1 MSNASRP
8 LDSIRVLDIA
18 TYLAAPF
25 CCTILGEFGAEVI
38 KLEQPGVGDT
48 LRSFGTR
55 VDDSD
60 TLVWLSEARNKKS
73 ATLDLRKPQGAAMLL
88 ELAQKAD
95 IVVEN
100 FRPGTLDKWGVG
112 YARLREVNPR
122 IILVSISAYGQ
133 EGPYR
138 MRPGFA
144 RIAHAFCGLT
154 HLAGEPGRVPV
165 VPGST
170 SLADYASGLWAA
182 LGAMMALRA
191 RDANGKGQHV
201 DVALYESLFRMLDEM
216 VPAYSRSGFVRE
228 RMGADTVNVVPH
240 SHYECRDGRWVA
252 IACTNDKMF
261 ARLAVAMK
269 APELASADRF
279 GPIAARL
286 AARDDVNAIVSTW
299 TGGLASEEVLA
310 ICDEEQVPCSLI
322 YNVAD
327 ICADPQVKAR
337 GSISHIEDPRV
348 GHLAVPSPIPRLS
361 ETPAR
366 IDRLGPTLGEHNDY
380 VYRELLGLSDQQ
392 QRELQEGK
400 VI

>member
-1 MSNASRP
+1 MKA
-8 LDSIRVLDIA
+8 LQGIRVLDVA

-38 KLEQPGVGDT
+38 KLEQPGTGDT

-55 VDDSD
+55 IDGGD

-73 ATLDLRKPQGAAMLL
+73 ATLDLRNARGAELLL
-88 ELAQKAD
+88 ELAKVSD
-95 IVVEN
+95 VLVEN
-100 FRPGTLDKWGVG
+100 FRPGTLERWGLG
-112 YARLREVNPR
+112 LGKLQEVNPR
-122 IILVSISAYGQ
+122 LVVVSISAYGQ
-133 EGPYR
+133 DGPYK

-154 HLAGEPGRVPV
+154 YLSGEPGRIPV

-191 RDANGKGQHV
+191 RDTTGRGQHV
-201 DVALYESLFRMLDEM
+201 DIALYESLFRMLDEM
-216 VPAYSRSGFVRE
+216 VPAYERFDLVRE

-240 SHYECRDGRWVA
+240 SHYPCGDGRYVA

-261 ARLAVAMK
+261 ARLATVMGEPA
-269 APELASADRF
+269 LAGADRF
-279 GPIAARL
+279 GPIERRV
-286 AARDDVNAIVSTW
+286 AARDEVNRLVTEW
-299 TGGLASEEVLA
+299 TSGRTAQQVLEL
-310 ICDEEQVPCSLI
+310 CERGEVPCSLI

-327 ICADPQVKAR
+327 IMADPQFAAR
-337 GSISHIEDPRV
+337 GNVTRV
-348 GHLAVPSPIPRLS
+348 HDARAGTVAVPSPIPRLS
-361 ETPAR
+361 ETPGE
-366 IDRLGPTLGEHNDY
+366 IMHLGPTLGQHNDY
-380 VYRELLGLSDQQ
+380 VYGEILGLSKDA
-392 QRELQEGK
+392 RVDLMSKK

>member
-1 MSNASRP
+1 MSNAPRP
-8 LDSIRVLDIA
+8 LDGVRVLDIA

-73 ATLDLRKPQGAAMLL
+73 ATLDLRKPQGAALLL
-88 ELAQKAD
+88 ELARKAD

-154 HLAGEPGRVPV
+154 YLAGEPGRVPV

-191 RDANGKGQHV
+191 RDSGRQGQHV
-201 DVALYESLFRMLDEM
+201 DIALYESLFRMLDEM
-216 VPAYSRSGFVRE
+216 VPAYDRSGFVRE

-240 SHYECRDGRWVA
+240 SHYACRDGRWVA

-261 ARLAVAMK
+261 SRLATAMK
-269 APELASADRF
+269 MPALALPERF
-279 GPIAARL
+279 GPISARI
-286 AARDDVNAIVSTW
+286 AGRDEVNAIVSEW
-299 TGGLASEEVLA
+299 TGRLVADEVLA
-310 ICDEEQVPCSLI
+310 VCEEEQVPCSLI

-327 ICADPQVKAR
+327 ICADPQFKAR

-348 GHLAVPSPIPRLS
+348 GRLAVPSPIPRLS

-366 IDRLGPTLGEHNDY
+366 IEELGPTLGQHNDY
-380 VYRELLGLSDQQ
+380 VYRDLLGLSEQQ
-392 QRELQEGK
+392 QRELRDGK

>member
-1 MSNASRP
+1 MSNAPRP
-8 LDSIRVLDIA
+8 LDGIRVLDIA

-25 CCTILGEFGAEVI
+25 CCTVLGEFGAEVI
-38 KLEQPGVGDT
+38 KLEQPGAGDT

-88 ELAQKAD
+88 ELARQAD

-100 FRPGTLDKWGVG
+100 FRPGTLDKWGIG

-191 RDANGKGQHV
+191 RDTNGQGQHV
-201 DVALYESLFRMLDEM
+201 DVALFESLFRMLDEM
-216 VPAYSRSGFVRE
+216 VPAYDRSGFVRE

-269 APELASADRF
+269 TPELASAERF

-286 AARDDVNAIVSTW
+286 AARDEVNAIVSRW
-299 TGGLASEEVLA
+299 TGSMVSEEVLA

-327 ICADPQVKAR
+327 ICADPQFKAR
-337 GSISHIEDPRV
+337 GSISYVEDARV
-348 GHLAVPSPIPRLS
+348 GRLAVPSPIPRLS

-366 IDRLGPTLGEHNDY
+366 IECLGPTLGQHNDY
-380 VYRELLGLSDQQ
+380 VYRDLLGLSEQQ
-392 QRELQEGK
+392 QRELQESK